1 MGGEAPRTVSSFHER
16 AAIHMTGNHDTPQK
30 NYTVHALVMLGFTL
44 VLGAFAFALVIH
56 HRDLPQRV
64 QTVHEARSATA
75 QP

>member
-1 MGGEAPRTVSSFHER
+1 
-16 AAIHMTGNHDTPQK
+16 MTGNHDTPQK